1 MQANA
6 SEVTTTDN
14 APAVFSTITGASWA
28 VSMKGARARREIHK
42 ELITAHCREIAA
54 RQKLKDKTK

>member
-14 APAVFSTITGASWA
+14 APAVFSTITGDDWRRSLIE
-28 VSMKGARARREIHK
+28 ARARREDALNREHAQIINNNLS
-42 ELITAHCREIAA
+42 ELT
-54 RQKLKDKTK
+54 KTK